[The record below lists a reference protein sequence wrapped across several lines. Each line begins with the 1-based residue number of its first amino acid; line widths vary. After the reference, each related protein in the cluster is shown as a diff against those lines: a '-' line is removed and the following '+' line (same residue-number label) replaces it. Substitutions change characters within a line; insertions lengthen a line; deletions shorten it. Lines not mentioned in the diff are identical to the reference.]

1 MGGFVGGIKKVVKK
15 ALRFTTKTVSKTL
28 DIVSFGLIRSKQRN
42 VNLNQAAQTR
52 KHNVRASAE
61 PQRMVFG
68 EINTGG
74 VLIFADSSGHNKK
87 YLHLVIALAGH
98 ACHSVS
104 NIKFDDYSATDDAIR
119 HKVRTE
125 FFSGDNNQPA
135 TNLIAACPDWST
147 SHRGHGICY
156 VYARVE
162 WDANVWTR
170 GIPAI
175 TMNVKGMKVYDPRD
189 QKTKWSDN
197 PALCILAYLRHS
209 DGGMARD
216 SEIDWNYWKA
226 AANSC
231 DEKIML
237 NRSQLRSKRY
247 RLNTEVILRDSC
259 ANILEDLLTCC
270 AGTLVYTNGKYRLHV
285 GVATTPV
292 GTLTEDDLRAPIKVT
307 PRSSRAELF
316 NAVRGTFINKD
327 ANWEACEFPMVLN
340 HMYESQDGGDRI
352 SRNIELPCTTDETE
366 ARHLA
371 KIFLEEARQSTMI
384 EFPAQLSALTIAV
397 WDVVK
402 LTIAQLGYKDK
413 LFRVISWRIDL
424 DGGITLVLREYAA
437 AIYDWNLGEPS
448 SRDLAPNTQLARRP
462 PLLPPSGIG
471 IYSGLSYRQQL
482 QNGKYLYRIFLQWEA
497 DESGSVR
504 HYELNYRKKNSTAW
518 QSFIIDGALTQTY
531 VTIDPAL
538 LFHNRHQVVQY
549 EFRLRSGNVFGKM
562 SDWSIVFI
570 HDAVVDAIPPKATNL
585 RVTNLNSTTLRISWD
600 GDGDEPI
607 NYKGFYIDY
616 GKNLNDM
623 TVLLSSAFSSP
634 VDVTMPSPGSYFFR
648 IRGVNLASQYSEA
661 TVVRHTIPRSPSRDL
676 DFSYSTRAQNWKG
689 SFKRC
694 FINQKSQLENGADTI
709 IGDLGDDISQLANTI
724 GSYAGIARDFEYT
737 TETFDLGKKMT
748 FYFALEMNCNFRTYS
763 TPNYR
768 VRYSIHGDDGKIY
781 SDPFATITTR
791 RFSVTVRVST
801 NDAVKGDSS
810 LTIYDIVFAL
820 DPNITT
826 LDYESLNTTQDHY
839 YQWTLFPSLIAVA
852 PPQTEDKN
860 KKAVVGA
867 KVTRIH
873 NGENWIWYNEPFYL
887 GFDGRA
893 ALFRLLNENGKPA
906 KGTFDVSMIML
917 RDTEM
922 PLPINRY

>member
-1 MGGFVGGIKKVVKK
+1 MGGFIGGIKKVVKK
-15 ALRFTTKTVSKTL
+15 ALRFTTKAVSKTL

-98 ACHSVS
+98 ACHAVS
-104 NIKFDDYSATDDAIR
+104 NIKFDDYKATDDDIKN
-119 HKVRTE
+119 KVRTE

-162 WDANVWTR
+162 WDANIWTR
-170 GIPAI
+170 GIPTI

-189 QKTKWSDN
+189 QKIKWSDN

-231 DEKIML
+231 DEKIVI
-237 NRSQLRSKRY
+237 NRQQLRRKRY
-247 RLNTEVILRDSC
+247 RLNTEVILQDSC
-259 ANILEDLLTCC
+259 ANILEDLLTSC

-292 GTLTEDDLRAPIKVT
+292 GRLTENDLRAPIKLT
-307 PRSSRAELF
+307 PRPSRAELF

-352 SRNIELPCTTDETE
+352 ARNIELPATTNETE

-402 LTIAQLGYKDK
+402 VTIAQLGYKDK
-413 LFRVISWRIDL
+413 LFRVISWRIDMG
-424 DGGITLVLREYAA
+424 GGITLLLREYAA

-448 SRDLAPNTQLARRP
+448 SRDLAPNSQLPRRSS
-462 PLLPPSGIG
+462 LLPPSGIG
-471 IYSGLSYRQQL
+471 IYSGIQYRQQL
-482 QNGKYLYRIFLQWEA
+482 PNGKYIYRILVQWEA
-497 DESGSVR
+497 DGVGSVR
-504 HYELNYRKKNSTAW
+504 HYELNYRQKRSTAW
-518 QSFIIDGALTQTY
+518 QSLIIDGALTETY

-538 LFHNRHQVVQY
+538 ISHYRQLVKY

-570 HDAVVDAIPPKATNL
+570 HDAVVDAIPSKPTNL
-585 RVTNLNSTTLRISWD
+585 RVTKINSSTLRLSWD
-600 GDGDEPI
+600 VRNPL
-607 NYKGFYIDY
+607 NYRHFRVSY
-616 GKNLNDM
+616 GKNLNKMETLFPYAKNTILDIS
-623 TVLLSSAFSSP
+623 T
-634 VDVTMPSPGSYFFR
+634 PSFGHYFFR
-648 IRGVNLASQYSEA
+648 VQSVSFGSALSEP
-661 TVVRHTIPRSPSRDL
+661 TTIRHTIPYSKTSDL
-676 DFSYSTRAQNWKG
+676 DFSYSTQANNWKG
-689 SFKRC
+689 AFKKC
-694 FINQKSQLENGADTI
+694 FLNQKGQLETGSDKT
-709 IGDLGDDISQLANTI
+709 IGDLDNGIGQLASTI
-724 GSYAGIARDFEYT
+724 GGYAGLARNFEFE
-737 TETFDLGKKMT
+737 TETFDLGKEMT
-748 FYFALEMNCNFRTYS
+748 FYLALEMNYS
-763 TPNYR
+763 FAFFPHANYR
-768 VRYSIHGDDGKIY
+768 VSYSVHGDNSTVYK
-781 SDPFATITTR
+781 DPFTAITTR
-791 RFSVTVRVST
+791 RFSVKVRVSIT
-801 NDAVKGDSS
+801 DAVTDDSLPT
-810 LTIYDIVFAL
+810 LTISDIVFAL
-820 DPNITT
+820 DKNITT
-826 LDYESLNTTQDHY
+826 RQYKSLNTTNDTSQ
-839 YQWTLFPSLIAVA
+839 QWPIRPGLIALET
-852 PPQTEDKN
+852 PQIEPESKR
-860 KKAVVGA
+860 AVIGA

-873 NGENWIWYNEPFYL
+873 NGENWTWYNEPFTVSMQ
-887 GFDGRA
+887 GRA
-893 ALFRLLNENGKPA
+893 ALFRILNEKGEPA
-906 KGTFDVSMIML
+906 KGLIDVSVAVL
-917 RDTEM
+917 SNTRM
-922 PLPINRY
+922 PKPVSIF

>member
-1 MGGFVGGIKKVVKK
+1 MGGFIGGIKKVVKK
-15 ALRFTTKTVSKTL
+15 ALRFTTKAVSKTL

-98 ACHSVS
+98 ACHAVS
-104 NIKFDDYSATDDAIR
+104 NIKFDDYNATDDAIKS
-119 HKVRTE
+119 KVHTE
-125 FFSGDNNQPA
+125 FFDGNNNQPA
-135 TNLIAACPDWST
+135 TTLVSASSDWST

-162 WDANVWTR
+162 WDANIWTR
-170 GIPAI
+170 GIPTI

-189 QKTKWSDN
+189 QKIKWSDN

-231 DEKIML
+231 DEKIVI
-237 NRSQLRSKRY
+237 NRQQLRRKRY
-247 RLNTEVILRDSC
+247 RLNTEVILQDSC
-259 ANILEDLLTCC
+259 ANILEDLLTSC

-292 GTLTEDDLRAPIKVT
+292 GRLTENDLRAPIKLT
-307 PRSSRAELF
+307 PRPSRAELF

-352 SRNIELPCTTDETE
+352 ARNIELPATTDETE

-402 LTIAQLGYKDK
+402 VTIAQLGYKDK
-413 LFRVISWRIDL
+413 LFRVISWRIDM
-424 DGGITLVLREYAA
+424 DGGITLLLREYAA

-448 SRDLAPNTQLARRP
+448 SRDLAPNSQLPRRSS
-462 PLLPPSGIG
+462 LLPPSGIG
-471 IYSGLSYRQQL
+471 IYSGIQYRQQL
-482 QNGKYLYRIFLQWEA
+482 SNGKYIYRIFVQWEA
-497 DESGSVR
+497 DGVGSVR
-504 HYELNYRKKNSTAW
+504 HYELNYRKKGDTAW
-518 QSFIIDGALTQTY
+518 QSLIIDATLTQTY
-531 VTIDPAL
+531 IAIDQNL
-538 LFHNRHQVVQY
+538 LSNNNRQLVVQY
-549 EFRLRSGNVFGKM
+549 QFRLRSGNVFGKM
-562 SDWSIVFI
+562 SDWSIVFA
-570 HDAVVDAIPPKATNL
+570 HDAVIDAIPSKPTNL
-585 RVTNLNSTTLRISWD
+585 RVKRLNSTTLRISWD
-600 GDGDEPI
+600 GEEVV
-607 NYKGFYIDY
+607 NRKGFLIDY

-623 TVLLSSAFSSP
+623 TVLFSSASSSP

-648 IRGVNLASQYSEA
+648 VRGVSVDAQYSEA
-661 TVVRHTIPRSPSRDL
+661 AVVRHTIFRSASYKL

-689 SFKRC
+689 SFKNC
-694 FINQKSQLENGADTI
+694 FINQQNQLENSGTRPISHLGDTI
-709 IGDLGDDISQLANTI
+709 NHLASTI
-724 GSYAGIARDFEYT
+724 GGAAGLPRNLEYE
-737 TETFDLGKKMT
+737 TELFDLRHKT
-748 FYFALEMNCNFRTYS
+748 SFYLALEMKSNFEIQKNTHF
-763 TPNYR
+763 R
-768 VRYSIHGDDGKIY
+768 VYYNVHGD
-781 SDPFATITTR
+781 SDTFYGHFLPTKTR
-791 RFSVTVRVST
+791 RFFVRINISISDDVTMTSVIL
-801 NDAVKGDSS
+801 N
-810 LTIYDIVFAL
+810 DIVFAL
-820 DPNITT
+820 DSQVTT
-826 LDYESLNTTQDHY
+826 RQYTSLNTTHNTEQQSPIH
-839 YQWTLFPSLIAVA
+839 PGLIALA
-852 PPQTEDKN
+852 APQTAQGN
-860 KKAVVGA
+860 KRGVIGA
-867 KVTRIH
+867 RVTRIH
-873 NGENWIWYNEPFYL
+873 NGENWTWYNEPYNFL
-887 GFDGRA
+887 MQGRA
-893 ALFRLLNENGKPA
+893 AVFRILNEKGEPA
-906 KGTFDVSMIML
+906 EGLIDVSVTAL
-917 RDTEM
+917 RDTEL
-922 PLPINRY
+922 PLPIDTK